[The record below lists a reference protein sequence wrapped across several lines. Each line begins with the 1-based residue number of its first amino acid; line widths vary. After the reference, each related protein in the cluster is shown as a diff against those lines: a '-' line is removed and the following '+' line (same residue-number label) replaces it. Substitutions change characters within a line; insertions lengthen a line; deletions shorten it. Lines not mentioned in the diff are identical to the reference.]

1 MLPSKGKIII
11 NNKYISK
18 NYNFMRNFGNI
29 GYCSHNTY
37 LFEDTIKEN
46 IIFGSNKKFDQVK
59 YKQSIKIAQCNSF
72 IKNNIKSLS
81 GGEKQRVGIARA
93 IYNSDDVLILDE
105 PTNNLD
111 KKTAKKFL
119 EELNNLKKYKLIVFI
134 SHRNEESL
142 KYDLKINF
150 E

>member
-1 MLPSKGKIII
+1 MLPSGKIII

-37 LFEDTIKEN
+37 LLKILSKR
-46 IIFGSNKKFDQVK
+46 ILYLSNKKFDQVK

-93 IYNSDDVLILDE
+93 SIIQTMY
-105 PTNNLD
+105 
-111 KKTAKKFL
+111 
-119 EELNNLKKYKLIVFI
+119 
-134 SHRNEESL
+134 
-142 KYDLKINF
+142 
-150 E
+150 